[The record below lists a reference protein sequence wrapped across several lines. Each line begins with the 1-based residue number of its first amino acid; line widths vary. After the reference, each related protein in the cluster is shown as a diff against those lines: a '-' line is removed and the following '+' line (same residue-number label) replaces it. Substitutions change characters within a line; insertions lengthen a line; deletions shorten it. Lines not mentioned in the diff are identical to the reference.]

1 MLSRLSSFSGPL
13 SKLFTSLKG
22 FTLNGL
28 ILRYELKDNDSY
40 TGTNTVTD
48 LVSNSSATLINGP
61 TFSSNGYLNFDGIND
76 YLMTNTSLNSKLSPV
91 NTSTVISFF
100 VWVYPTDNGVIV
112 NEQGS
117 TTLDF
122 SWFDS
127 QLEIV
132 SGSLKFR
139 VWPGSALT
147 STIPISF
154 NKWYYLGLTYDGT
167 TMRGYVNGQFAGS
180 YNISRQTP
188 YNNGAGKGL
197 HYALASS
204 AGTNLGD
211 GTNSKLKLGAFHVY
225 NTALSQ
231 QQVLN
236 NYNSTKSDYIY
247 SENMLIW
254 IDANDPQSFS
264 GGNILD
270 ISGNGYTHLFGGGA
284 TSAVVN
290 GIKCF
295 DCSTPNATIYTA
307 SGPTLSSTGYTY
319 VTWAKLITSNT
330 QYRTLYRTSPNDHPL
345 LIQIN
350 TDNLGFW
357 DNNDL
362 ISAFQDS
369 GYDVTNYEGVWA
381 QWSVVGD
388 SSGSTFYINDN
399 LVGTTTKSAHGNFHN
414 FIGNTGINGGQP
426 FGHIGN
432 TILYNTKLTQEQIK
446 QNYDALKHVYNP
458 QIITDGL
465 LLRLDANNS
474 SSYSGSGATWSD
486 ISGGGNNMTLRNSP
500 TFVSGSISY
509 FDFNGTTQY
518 AQGTGLTVPSTAYT
532 KSVWFWVDAYVAN
545 NIVSGYNGIGGH
557 FLFMGNTTKILVG
570 HHNQGVV
577 FGTYQS
583 TATISLNTWYNVT
596 VTFNTS
602 QGFRIYINGQLDSSH
617 NMTLAHLGSG
627 TTNLASYGNTGDNFL
642 NGRISKVYTY
652 NRVLTAAEVLQ
663 NFNADRTEFG
673 I

>member
-13 SKLFTSLKG
+13 SKLFTSIKG

-28 ILRYELKDNDSY
+28 ILRYELRDRDSY
-40 TGTNTVTD
+40 LGTTTVTD
-48 LVSNSSATLINGP
+48 LVGNSNATLINGP

-76 YLMTNTSLNSKLSPV
+76 YLFTNTSLNSKLSPV

-117 TTLDF
+117 STLDF
-122 SWFDS
+122 NWFDS

-154 NKWYYLGLTYDGT
+154 YKWYYLGLTYDGT
-167 TMRGYVNGQFAGS
+167 TMKGWVNGQFAGS

-188 YNNGAGKGL
+188 YNNGSAGSTNL
-197 HYALASS
+197 FYALASS

-236 NYNSTKSDYIY
+236 NYNSQKSNYIY
-247 SENMLIW
+247 TENMLIW

-264 GGNILD
+264 GGNIFD
-270 ISGNGYTHLFGGGA
+270 ISGNYFTHSLANGA
-284 TSAVVN
+284 TSSVVN

-295 DCSTPNATIYTA
+295 DCTTDSKSIEVIGT
-307 SGPTLSSTGYTY
+307 GPTLPTTGYTY
-319 VTWAKLITSNT
+319 VIWAKVISNDTSF
-330 QYRTLYRTSPNDHPL
+330 RTLIYTKSPRYTPITIPNL
-345 LIQIN
+345 TN
-350 TDNLGFW
+350 TLGYW
-357 DNNDL
+357 DN
-362 ISAFQDS
+362 AFRSS
-369 GYDVTNYEGVWA
+369 GYDISSFVNNWA
-381 QWSVVGD
+381 QYAVVGD
-388 SSGSTFYINDN
+388 NSSQTFYINGSQVGSSISYGSGGN
-399 LVGTTTKSAHGNFHN
+399 LHDG
-414 FIGNTGINGGQP
+414 IGNNLLQNQP

-432 TILYNTKLTQEQIK
+432 MILYNTKLTQDQIK

-458 QIITDGL
+458 TIVTSGL
-465 LLRLDANNS
+465 LLQLDANNS
-474 SSYSGSGATWSD
+474 LSYKGSGNTWYD
-486 ISGGGNNMTLRNSP
+486 ISGNGNNMTLINTP
-500 TFVSGSISY
+500 TYVSSAISY
-509 FDFNGTTQY
+509 FDFNGTNQY
-518 AQGTGLTVPSTAYT
+518 ATGSGVTVPNSAYT
-532 KSVWFWVDAYVAN
+532 KSVWFWVDVYTDN
-545 NIVSGYNGIGGH
+545 NIVSGYNGTGGH
-557 FLFMGNTTKILVG
+557 FLYMSGTNKVIVG
-570 HHNQGVV
+570 HHNQGVI
-577 FGTYQS
+577 FSTYRS
-583 TATISLNTWYNVT
+583 TASISLNTWYNVT
-596 VTFNTS
+596 VTFNTTN
-602 QGFRIYINGQLDSSH
+602 GFKIYINGQLDSSY

-627 TTNLASYGNTGDNFL
+627 TTNLGAYSNEGGNYL

-652 NRVLTAAEVLQ
+652 GRVLTANEVLQ
-663 NFNADRTEFG
+663 NFNADRPLFEL
-673 I
+673 

>member
-1 MLSRLSSFSGPL
+1 M
-13 SKLFTSLKG
+13 KG
-22 FTLNGL
+22 
-28 ILRYELKDNDSY
+28 
-40 TGTNTVTD
+40 
-48 LVSNSSATLINGP
+48 
-61 TFSSNGYLNFDGIND
+61 
-76 YLMTNTSLNSKLSPV
+76 
-91 NTSTVISFF
+91 
-100 VWVYPTDNGVIV
+100 W
-112 NEQGS
+112 
-117 TTLDF
+117 
-122 SWFDS
+122 
-127 QLEIV
+127 
-132 SGSLKFR
+132 
-139 VWPGSALT
+139 
-147 STIPISF
+147 
-154 NKWYYLGLTYDGT
+154 
-167 TMRGYVNGQFAGS
+167 VNGQFAGS

-188 YNNGAGKGL
+188 YNNGSGKGL
-197 HYALASS
+197 YYALASS

-264 GGNILD
+264 GGDIFD

-295 DCSTPNATIYTA
+295 DCSTPNATIYIA

-319 VTWAKLITSNT
+319 VTWAKLQSNSST
-330 QYRTLYRTSPNDHPL
+330 YRTLYRASPNDHQL
-345 LIQIN
+345 LIQIG

-362 ISAFQDS
+362 VSAFQDT
-369 GYDVTNYEGVWA
+369 GYDVTDYEGVWA

-432 TILYNTKLTQEQIK
+432 TILYNTKLTQDQIK

-458 QIITDGL
+458 QLVTDGM
-465 LLRLDANNS
+465 LLRLDANET

-486 ISGGGNNMTLRNSP
+486 ISGNGNHMSLKFSP
-500 TFVSGSISY
+500 TYVSSTISY

-518 AQGTGLTVPSTAYT
+518 AQGTGITIPSTSYT
-532 KSVWFWVDAYVAN
+532 KSVWFWIDAYADN
-545 NIVSGYNGIGGH
+545 NIVSGYNGTGGH
-557 FLFMGNTTKILVG
+557 FLFMGSSVYNKIFVG
-570 HHNQGVV
+570 HHNQVPS
-577 FGTYQS
+577 FAPNFITYQS
-583 TATISLNTWYNVT
+583 TASISLNTWYNVT
-596 VTFNTS
+596 VTFNTTN
-602 QGFRIYINGQLDSSH
+602 GFKIYINGQLDSSH

-627 TTNLASYGNTGDNFL
+627 TTNLGAYSDSGGNYL

-652 NRVLTAAEVLQ
+652 NRVLSATEILQ
-663 NFNADRTEFG
+663 NFNADRTQFG
-673 I
+673 L